1 MAILEDII
9 LSITWNTSRSDLYFH
24 FSQPTR
30 FNLLCS
36 TRRNENQCL
45 KAGQTIFSHP
55 TFLLLDIRAP
65 NCFNYLRLTFPSLL
79 SSAHPF
85 SLTPTLSLSISNS
98 HSPSLSLCLSLCL
111 YLILYKHTHIP
122 IPIPP
127 PPNTHTHTHRHLW
140 PWEGLLL
147 PTLCYLQLTRSL

>member
-98 HSPSLSLCLSLCL
+98 HSPSLSLCLCVSLSYC
-111 YLILYKHTHIP
+111 
-122 IPIPP
+122 
-127 PPNTHTHTHRHLW
+127 THTHTHTHTHT
-140 PWEGLLL
+140 PPPP
-147 PTLCYLQLTRSL
+147 PTHTRIHIDTCDHEKVCSSPLYVIFN

>member
-55 TFLLLDIRAP
+55 IFLLLDIRAP

-98 HSPSLSLCLSLCL
+98 HSPSLSLCLSLSISISLCLSLSLSLCPPPSSSHSFSVCL
-111 YLILYKHTHIP
+111 YIRKYV
-122 IPIPP
+122 
-127 PPNTHTHTHRHLW
+127 NM
-140 PWEGLLL
+140 
-147 PTLCYLQLTRSL
+147 